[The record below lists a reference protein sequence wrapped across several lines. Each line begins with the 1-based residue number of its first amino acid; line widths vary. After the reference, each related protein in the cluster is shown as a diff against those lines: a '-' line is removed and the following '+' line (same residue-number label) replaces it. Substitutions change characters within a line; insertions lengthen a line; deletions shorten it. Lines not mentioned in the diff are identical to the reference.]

1 MTDNEGR
8 SSFSLPYTYDA
19 LGGRLY
25 GYTDG
30 GEMRLAFTSC
40 GEFGAEILDNGE
52 LAVGL
57 FDHGLALVYSQEGR
71 LQRAAV
77 DVGDFVS
84 GMSKNRIEK
93 LRGRFPEVYA
103 IRDFL
108 QDNGLTLL
116 MSVDIARR
124 VFDIGVKDNKTGEWI
139 FNEQKE
145 DVRFESG
152 LVGSMNVSS
161 MELTLLVDKKG
172 DELMLGVGEIN
183 GTDLP
188 VMSADLSMF
197 LDFES
202 DLFADD
208 GKGMQRLAK
217 RIILG

>member
-1 MTDNEGR
+1 
-8 SSFSLPYTYDA
+8 
-19 LGGRLY
+19 
-25 GYTDG
+25 
-30 GEMRLAFTSC
+30 
-40 GEFGAEILDNGE
+40 
-52 LAVGL
+52 
-57 FDHGLALVYSQEGR
+57 